1 MEKKYLVIDFERFM
15 ERYEEVTLRL
25 RDAEM
30 DFKGTTKSNPDI
42 LWKGPRSVGVVM
54 AELKA
59 TQDIMTEL
67 YGSVYMTR
75 QIKLD
80 LEKLK

>member
-15 ERYEEVTLRL
+15 ERFEEVTLRL
-25 RDAEM
+25 RAAEM
-30 DFKGTTKSNPDI
+30 DFKGTTKSNPDS
-42 LWKGPRSVGVVM
+42 LWEGPRSVGVVM

-59 TQDIMTEL
+59 TQDIMIEL
-67 YGSVYMTR
+67 YGSVYLTR
-75 QIKLD
+75 QIDLD